1 VGIVHTAPAFGEDD
15 YWTCRNNNIPL
26 VNPVDAKGRFM
37 PEITDFYEEDTD
49 KTVIDMNPVI
59 IRFLYANG
67 KGVADGTIEH
77 NYPHCWRCKRPLIY
91 KAMDAYYFDIGKVKD
106 RLIEHNE
113 SINWV
118 PDTIKHGRFGNWLAG
133 ARDWNISRNRYW
145 STPIP
150 IWNCDCCG
158 ETKVLGSVEEI
169 YQASGVRLD
178 NLHRQFMDKV
188 TFKCDKCDGTMTRV
202 PEVLDC
208 WFESGSV
215 PFAQKHYP
223 FENKEWFDE
232 HFPCDFIVEYTGQ
245 IRCWFYYLHVL
256 AVALFDK
263 PAFKNCIVHGTILA
277 KDGKKLSKS
286 SKNYTDPMELMKKY
300 GTDAFR
306 LYLYQTDAMLIGDL
320 KFDES
325 KITESLT
332 KLIFPFWNAC
342 NFFISYANI
351 DGFQPSELKAPTT
364 NNQLD
369 RWMLAKLYTET
380 NRIKA
385 NMDAYQVDKYVDSLR
400 DLIEGLTNWYIRRS
414 RRRFW
419 GSCLEGDKLCAFET
433 LYYVLVNMCKLLAPV
448 APILAEEMY
457 RILTNEDSVHL
468 ADWPEIPEEFRNDA
482 LVGKLDTVQLIIF
495 LGRSIRSKNNVM
507 NRQPLT
513 ELKVALP
520 NKQLLEDMADFTD
533 VIAEELNVKRV
544 ELLSD
549 VGDIATVKYDPDFN
563 EIRNNFP
570 TKVGDMVRAIK
581 SGAFRLEGEQAVL
594 TIGGSE
600 ETFPASVIQVKYLA
614 KDGLFVASDKGIV
627 ATLDLTITE
636 ELRQEGMAR
645 QIVRHIQDER
655 KKQNYAIADRVQIQI
670 LEGNVPEQWVE
681 YICGETLSRLAEIQ
695 DPDGIIELA
704 EDGIKI
710 AIKK

>member
-1 VGIVHTAPAFGEDD
+1 
-15 YWTCRNNNIPL
+15 
-26 VNPVDAKGRFM
+26 
-37 PEITDFYEEDTD
+37 
-49 KTVIDMNPVI
+49 
-59 IRFLYANG
+59 
-67 KGVADGTIEH
+67 
-77 NYPHCWRCKRPLIY
+77 
-91 KAMDAYYFDIGKVKD
+91 
-106 RLIEHNE
+106 
-113 SINWV
+113 
-118 PDTIKHGRFGNWLAG
+118 
-133 ARDWNISRNRYW
+133 
-145 STPIP
+145 
-150 IWNCDCCG
+150 
-158 ETKVLGSVEEI
+158 
-169 YQASGVRLD
+169 
-178 NLHRQFMDKV
+178 
-188 TFKCDKCDGTMTRV
+188 
-202 PEVLDC
+202 
-208 WFESGSV
+208 
-215 PFAQKHYP
+215 
-223 FENKEWFDE
+223 
-232 HFPCDFIVEYTGQ
+232 
-245 IRCWFYYLHVL
+245 
-256 AVALFDK
+256 
-263 PAFKNCIVHGTILA
+263 
-277 KDGKKLSKS
+277 
-286 SKNYTDPMELMKKY
+286 MELMKKY

-419 GSCLEGDKLCAFET
+419 GSGLEGDKLCAFET

-570 TKVGDMVRAIK
+570 TNVGDMVRAIK
-581 SGAFRLEGEQAVL
+581 SGAFRLEGENAVL

-681 YICGETLSRLAEIQ
+681 YICGETLSQLAEIQ